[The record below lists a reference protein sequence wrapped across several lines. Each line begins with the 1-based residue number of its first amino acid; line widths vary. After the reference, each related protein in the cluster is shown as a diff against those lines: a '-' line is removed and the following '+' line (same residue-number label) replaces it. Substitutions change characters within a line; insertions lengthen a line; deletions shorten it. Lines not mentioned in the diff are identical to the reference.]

1 MIVIGTLQHL
11 LTSQDVLLTGMM
23 HLQQHTLGADSAA
36 TTVAATILGVTPGL
50 SAPVL

>member
-23 HLQQHTLGADSAA
+23 HLQQHTLGADNAS
-36 TTVAATILGVTPGL
+36 TIVAATIIDVTVG
-50 SAPVL
+50 